1 YHRAPELTAERF
13 VEHPWRPGARLYRTG
28 DLGRILGNG
37 EIVWLGR
44 ADTQVKVRGF
54 RIEPAEVELAIMRQA
69 ERQPGLRGAAVVAR
83 ERQGNDAF
91 LAAFLLGEPEA
102 VDLAELKQALRSELP
117 EHMVPAHFAW
127 VDGFA
132 LTPSG

>member
-1 YHRAPELTAERF
+1 
-13 VEHPWRPGARLYRTG
+13 
-28 DLGRILGNG
+28 
-37 EIVWLGR
+37 
-44 ADTQVKVRGF
+44 
-54 RIEPAEVELAIMRQA
+54 MRQA
-69 ERQPGLRGAAVVAR
+69 EHQPGLRGAAVVAR

-132 LTPSG
+132 LTPAASATTPPCAHCRWSTGRTSSTWPRATTTSAPWPDSSASCWIVPG

>member
-1 YHRAPELTAERF
+1 MLDAALRPVPVGVTGELYFGGDCPRAATTAPPNSPPRRF

-69 ERQPGLRGAAVVAR
+69 ERQPACAAAVVAR

-91 LAAFLLGEPEA
+91 LAAF
-102 VDLAELKQALRSELP
+102 
-117 EHMVPAHFAW
+117 PARRARRRW
-127 VDGFA
+127 IS
-132 LTPSG
+132 PN